1 MSKAIAV
8 IRREFLEVL
17 PPTIFFFIAFH
28 IIAITNA
35 LTLEQYGIS
44 IGSFTAATIGA
55 LIVAKVLLVV
65 DHFSFVDKF
74 PHKPLLHN
82 TLWKT
87 AIYFFAA
94 LFARY
99 LEHLV
104 RFWSDTDSFAA
115 ANESLFNE
123 IVWSHFWATQIWLAV
138 LLFVYTAF
146 REIVR
151 AVGARNIKS
160 MFLGSPG

>member
-1 MSKAIAV
+1 MRIFAAIA
-8 IRREFLEVL
+8 
-17 PPTIFFFIAFH
+17 
-28 IIAITNA
+28 
-35 LTLEQYGIS
+35 
-44 IGSFTAATIGA
+44 AATIGA

-87 AIYFFAA
+87 SIYFIGAF
-94 LFARY
+94 LARY

-104 RFWSDTDSFAA
+104 CFWNETGSFAA
-115 ANESLFNE
+115 ANEALLHE
-123 IVWSHFWATQIWLAV
+123 VVWSRFWATQIWLAV

-146 REIVR
+146 REVVR
-151 AVGARNIKS
+151 AVGARNIKT
-160 MFLGSPG
+160 MFLGSAG